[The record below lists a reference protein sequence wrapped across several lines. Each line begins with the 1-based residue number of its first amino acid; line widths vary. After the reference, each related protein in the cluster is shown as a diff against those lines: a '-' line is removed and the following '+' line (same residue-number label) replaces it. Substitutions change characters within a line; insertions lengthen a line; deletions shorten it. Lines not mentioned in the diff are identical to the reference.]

1 MNLKKLEKIIAWQR
15 GFSNGMRPDW
25 KGGGAVATGNGAGR
39 DPRNPAKPFYN
50 RCLFWKET
58 FVQEAAAV
66 QNKRL

>member
-1 MNLKKLEKIIAWQR
+1 MQR
-15 GFSNGMRPDW
+15 GWDVLTVGGESFSNGMRPDW